1 MAALRELIIKI
12 SANSQSFQSEIAR
25 ASRMGADYY
34 RTMQNGGRQAA
45 AAARESERALSDLTA
60 GFASAGKAAAAASAA
75 FATGK
80 IVQIADE
87 WNSVN
92 ARLKQAS
99 SSADDFAASQ
109 RQLMEI
115 SQRTGTAFADN
126 ANLFSRAAASMREYG
141 YSSDEVLK
149 ITEAVSTGLK
159 LSGANTRKRV
169 LLSLN
174 SARRWHRAF
183 FVARSL
189 TLLTNPVTALSAH
202 LPPEWAWPAKT
213 SRAWPIRGNL
223 RLIRLFQ
230 HW

>member
-1 MAALRELIIKI
+1 MDLHL
-12 SANSQSFQSEIAR
+12 Q
-25 ASRMGADYY
+25 G
-34 RTMQNGGRQAA
+34 AA
-45 AAARESERALSDLTA
+45 AAAT
-60 GFASAGKAAAAASAA
+60 AA

-80 IVQIADE
+80 LVQIADE

-115 SQRTGTAFADN
+115 SQRTGTAFSDN

-159 LSGANTRKRV
+159 LSGLTLRKRV

-174 SARRWHRAF
+174 SARLWRRAF
-183 FVARSL
+183 FAVKNL
-189 TLLTNPVTALSAH
+189 TPLT
-202 LPPEWAWPAKT
+202 K
-213 SRAWPIRGNL
+213 R
-223 RLIRLFQ
+223 
-230 HW
+230 

>member
-1 MAALRELIIKI
+1 MVV
-12 SANSQSFQSEIAR
+12 
-25 ASRMGADYY
+25 
-34 RTMQNGGRQAA
+34 GRPLLLP
-45 AAARESERALSDLTA
+45 ESERALSDLTA
-60 GFASAGKAAAAASAA
+60 GFASAGRAAAAATAA

-115 SQRTGTAFADN
+115 SQRTGTAFSDN
-126 ANLFSRAAASMREYG
+126 ANLFPRAAASMREYG

-159 LSGANTRKRV
+159 LSGANTEASSV
-169 LLSLN
+169 ITQ
-174 SARRWHRAF
+174 F
-183 FVARSL
+183 
-189 TLLTNPVTALSAH
+189 
-202 LPPEWAWPAKT
+202 
-213 SRAWPIRGNL
+213 SRARTRRSSW
-223 RLIRLFQ
+223 
-230 HW
+230 